1 MKKNYLLVILFFFA
15 SVICAQT
22 VVPIANL
29 KNNNSSGIPVD
40 TGQVFTIRGIVSAS
54 NQFGNSGPGSLQDET
69 GGISV
74 YGSNFANAVHIGDSV
89 QVTGLLT
96 HFRGLT
102 QIDFNRGGGSVVIL
116 NQNNPI
122 EPRIVTLTQ
131 IKNQQWNGFEEFESL
146 LIRVNNVTISGT
158 GNFQSGTN
166 YTISDASGT
175 LTDGFRID
183 NDVASL
189 IGTQIPSSPVDV
201 IAILGQFKF
210 AAPFNSGYQLLP
222 RFIQDVLDDGKP
234 VILNPVVASNI
245 DTSSFSVYFNTI
257 RNGDSKVIYGLTD
270 SLELGEVYVADDTTY
285 HVVHVDGLFP
295 ATQYFFKVSSTNSV
309 GTSVSTLKTV
319 STSSSDPTLGT
330 TNVYFNFSVDTSVA
344 IPGNAAAGNVDF
356 VQKLILRINQATSS
370 IDLALYSFAGMTE
383 IANAIILAKNRGVT
397 VRVVY
402 DSRTTQ
408 NSVQQLLD
416 AGILVQKRPS
426 YLDGIM
432 HNKFFIFDAKDSIQN
447 NDWVWTGSWNV
458 TSTEVGWKNN
468 VVEINDP
475 TLAAAFTTEFE
486 EMWGSVTN
494 IPNSSAAKFGNQKA
508 DNTPHSFLI
517 GGKSVGLYF
526 SPSDGTTS
534 KIIDAVNTA
543 NYQIYFEL
551 FTFTRS
557 DIQVAIKNRNDLGVN
572 VRGII
577 DQVNSIGSQYQT
589 LQQYAEMFS
598 NSGATLHNKYSIIDP
613 SYFNSEPITVTGSHN
628 WSNSAENDND
638 ENTLV
643 IYDIYTANKYM
654 QEFKKRYNEAG
665 GTGVFVIPVV
675 DVKDFEVNDFNFMLY
690 QNYPNP
696 FNPVTTIRFEVPF
709 SQNVELKL
717 FDVLGREVKTLYNNY
732 APKGIV
738 VVDFNASGLTSGVY
752 IYRIK
757 AGNFTASKKLILI
770 K

>member
-1 MKKNYLLVILFFFA
+1 MKKNYLLIFLFFFA
-15 SVICAQT
+15 SILSAQT

-29 KNNNSSGIPVD
+29 KNNNSSGIPID

-74 YGSNFANAVHIGDSV
+74 YGSGFANAVHIGDSV

-96 HFRGLT
+96 HYRGLT
-102 QIDFNRGGGSVVIL
+102 QIDFNRGGGSVTVL
-116 NQNNPI
+116 NNNNPI
-122 EPRIVTLTQ
+122 EPRIVTITQ

-257 RNGDSKVIYGLTD
+257 RNGDSKVKYGLTD
-270 SLELGEVYVADDTTY
+270 SLELGEAYVADDTTY
-285 HVVHVDGLFP
+285 HVVHVDGLTP

-319 STSSSDPTLGT
+319 STSSSDLTLGT

-356 VQKLILRINQATSS
+356 VQKLISRINQATSS

-432 HNKFFIFDAKDSIQN
+432 HNKFFIFDARDSIQN

-486 EMWGSVTN
+486 EMWGSATN

-508 DNTPHSFLI
+508 DNTPHSFMI

-534 KIIDAVNTA
+534 KIIDAINTA

-551 FTFTRS
+551 FTFSRS

-613 SYFNSEPITVTGSHN
+613 SYTSSEPITVTGSHN
-628 WSNSAENDND
+628 WSSSAENDND

-675 DVKDFEVNDFNFMLY
+675 DVKDFEVNDFNFILY

-696 FNPVTTIRFEVPF
+696 FNPVTTIRFEVPY

-757 AGNFTASKKLILI
+757 ADNLTASKKLILI